1 MFTDTV
7 LEIGMASI
15 CPSISFGF
23 VKVDICI
30 QKSHGFLAEFMSRFN
45 GGMYFIHFVNEFLKF
60 VNWVRPNNEYVVD
73 ESKVIEWDK
82 MFVGRGIY
90 PQCIP

>member
-23 VKVDICI
+23 VKVDIRI
-30 QKSHGFLAEFMSRFN
+30 QKSHGFLAEFMSRFI

-60 VNWVRPNNEYVVD
+60 VNWVRVD
-73 ESKVIEWDK
+73 ELTVIEWDK